1 MGGSPFYE
9 VISQKIFFFTND
21 GFPKVMK
28 VMKVMKIMKV
38 KKVMRAN
45 KVIVCTCILIDPER
59 TCTNKDTSA

>member
-1 MGGSPFYE
+1 M
-9 VISQKIFFFTND
+9 T
-21 GFPKVMK
+21 FPCAMNLVKVMK

>member
-1 MGGSPFYE
+1 MRGAQESR
-9 VISQKIFFFTND
+9 ISNMT
-21 GFPKVMK
+21 FPCVMNLVKVMK